1 VGFNTIGLVSL
12 NEEEIWRK
20 ACTQGES
27 ESVSHSVVS
36 DSFVIPWT
44 VACQIPL
51 SMEFSRQEYW
61 RG

>member
-1 VGFNTIGLVSL
+1 MGFNPIGLVSL

-20 ACTQGES
+20 VCTQGES
-27 ESVSHSVVS
+27 ENVSHSVAS

-44 VACQIPL
+44 VARQVPL
-51 SMEFSRQEYW
+51 SLEFFRREYW